1 MNFITVDA
9 KTRNVWL
16 LVLFVFVLRFVFIIN
31 RDNSSLAIGA
41 YGLYLVESLGY
52 LLGSL
57 IISFIASL
65 IFRLVTG
72 KFFKSRTIAYAALAI
87 FVLAFIGEL

>member
-1 MNFITVDA
+1 MNFITADA

-31 RDNSSLAIGA
+31 RDNFPLAIGA
-41 YGLYLVESLGY
+41 YGLCLVESLGY

-57 IISFIASL
+57 IIPFIASL

-72 KFFKSRTIAYAALAI
+72 KFFKSRTIAYATLAI
-87 FVLAFIGEL
+87 FILAFIGGM